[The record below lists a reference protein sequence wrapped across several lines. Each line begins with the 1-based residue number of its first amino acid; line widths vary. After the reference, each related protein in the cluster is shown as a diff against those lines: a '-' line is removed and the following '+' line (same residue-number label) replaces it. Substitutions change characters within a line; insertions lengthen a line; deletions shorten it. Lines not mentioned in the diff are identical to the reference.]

1 MKATQTTTFSAWIR
15 VQGINALARKLGV
28 DPTAVSKWAN
38 GKSQPN
44 LEHAAQILSM
54 ARGKLKAADLMKP
67 EVQA

>member
-1 MKATQTTTFSAWIR
+1 MKGTQTTTFSAWIR

-44 LEHAAQILSM
+44 LDHAAAIIAMSK
-54 ARGKLKAADLMKP
+54 GKLKPADLMKP
-67 EVQA
+67 EVSA